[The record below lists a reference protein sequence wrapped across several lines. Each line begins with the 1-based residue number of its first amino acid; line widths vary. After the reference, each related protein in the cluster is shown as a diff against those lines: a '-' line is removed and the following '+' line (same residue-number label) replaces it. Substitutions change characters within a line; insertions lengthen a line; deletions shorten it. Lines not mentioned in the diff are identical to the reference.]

1 MNHDTHCEFINHGLY
16 YSYNSDIRHCCIQER
31 VDKKFDISSFES
43 NPQQFLDSDPDLSAI
58 TRDIDSGIKNPYCQK
73 CWYNESA
80 GIASQRHYS
89 TNMIRPLRKDR
100 VIEYIDL
107 RLGNKCNLKCKMCF
121 PTWSNQIH
129 SHFLSAKENGI
140 INSLNS
146 NLGPELYSEE
156 SHQKYLERV
165 LTVILNT
172 PTIKTVALAG
182 GEPFV
187 MPEVE
192 WFLTELINQRR
203 TNIRLRIL
211 TNVTV
216 VTDKLLTLLK
226 KFEFVSIHCSI
237 DGVEEDIEYQRFP
250 CKWSVIENN
259 FDKLYYSGLRTVL
272 VPCFSQLNTLSVL
285 KFLTWAGKYT
295 NTSVFFNEVTDPS
308 FLNFQLIPMEY
319 RQELISEIEGFVLP
333 ANIDK
338 NFKIFF
344 DKIKNNVKQITVEE
358 KEQLRAAVDL
368 WDFRSRIKYREKY
381 PWADFLLNYEQ

>member
-1 MNHDTHCEFINHGLY
+1 MIHDIHCEFINHGLY
-16 YSYNSDIRHCCIQER
+16 YSYNGDIRHCCIQER
-31 VDKKFDISSFES
+31 LDKNFDILEFER
-43 NPQQFLDSDPDLSAI
+43 NPQQFLDNDHDLSAI
-58 TRDIDSGIKNPYCQK
+58 AKDIHQGIKNPHCEK
-73 CWYNESA
+73 CWYNESE
-80 GIASQRHYS
+80 GIASYRHHS
-89 TNMIRPLRKDR
+89 RNMIRSPSKDP

-129 SHFLSAKENGI
+129 NHFLSAREQGI
-140 INSLNS
+140 VNKLNL
-146 NLGPELYSEE
+146 NLGPDLYSEE
-156 SHQKYLERV
+156 SHQKYLDSV
-165 LTVILNT
+165 LRVILNT

-187 MPEVE
+187 MPEIE

-203 TNIRLRIL
+203 TNLRLRIL

-237 DGVEEDIEYQRFP
+237 DSVEEDIEYQRFP

-259 FDKLYYSGLRTVL
+259 FNKLYHSGLRTVL
-272 VPCFSQLNTLSVL
+272 GPCFSQLNTLSVL
-285 KFLTWAGKYT
+285 KFLTWAGRYT
-295 NTSVFFNEVTDPS
+295 NTSVFFNEVTHPS

-319 RQELISEIEGFVLP
+319 RQELIKEIEGFILP
-333 ANIDK
+333 SNIDK

-344 DKIKNNVKQITVEE
+344 DKIKNSVRQITVEE
-358 KEQLRAAVDL
+358 KEELRAAVDL
-368 WDFRSRIKYREKY
+368 WDFRSKIKYREKY